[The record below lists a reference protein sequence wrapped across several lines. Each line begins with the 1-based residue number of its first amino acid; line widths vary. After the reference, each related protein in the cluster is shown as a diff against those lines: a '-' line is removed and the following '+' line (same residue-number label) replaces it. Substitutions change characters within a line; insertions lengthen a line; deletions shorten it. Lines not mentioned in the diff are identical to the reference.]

1 MSSNTSSFNI
11 SINDFGPA
19 KSVGF
24 DFTPLFEDVILSIVP
39 SVILLLL
46 LPIRIWML
54 RGQPRKVNSSFL
66 HSNKLL
72 FLGVFTI
79 MQTAYLVMNATT
91 STLKTRATI
100 PAAALLFVDALGL
113 FALSHIEHL
122 HSVRP
127 SALINVWLLLTLP
140 FDIARAR
147 SLWLVH
153 ANNPTAAVFTSALG
167 VKIMVIIAEAV
178 EKRHILLDRYRNI
191 SPENTS
197 GIYSRSFF
205 WWLNTLMTTGF
216 QRVIKNEDLYP
227 IGEEMS
233 SHYLY
238 SRARSTWDASNQT
251 GSYSLLWSTLKAT
264 RGAFALG
271 IVPRLCTT
279 GFKYA
284 QPFLLERT
292 VGFANDESQPDSLGW
307 SLTGAFGLVFL
318 GLAVFNG
325 AYYHMAYRFNTAV
338 RGSLV
343 SLIYAKTVDL
353 SITALD
359 ESVAVTL
366 MANDTSTICEG
377 LTNIHELWAVPIELG
392 IAMYL
397 LYRQLGLPFLAP
409 FSIALLCTAGILLM
423 ANWMGNAQKI
433 WIRGIQTR
441 IDITASMLGSMKAVK
456 MLGFTDSLTTMVQ
469 SLRVK
474 EVHLSQLFR
483 RLLCGRVFLANST
496 AIIAPLVTFTVFVI
510 SANVT
515 GRTLSTSTAYTSLSL
530 IALLADPMNTL
541 VRTIPQ
547 INSAVACFE
556 RIQTFMLSDARK
568 DHRLPLIGSQSS
580 DATSDSSQGIE
591 LKDMSTVVNPSAM
604 IVAQNASFAWSQ
616 DALPVINDF
625 SFTLPCSQ
633 SLFIIGP
640 VGCGKSTL
648 LKGLLGETPS
658 SKGFIYA
665 KTARTAY
672 VEQSPWIQ
680 NGTIQDN
687 ILGPSL
693 FDSPW
698 YDQVVRACALEHDIA
713 VLPNGSATRV
723 GSGGISLSGG
733 QKQRL
738 ALARAVYAKNEFIIL
753 DDVFSGLDPET
764 EERVFKRLFGK
775 QGLFQEMGTTIILVT
790 HAVHRLAYSDYIIA
804 LDQSSQIIEQG
815 TFDYLKTNG
824 GYVENLETRHRSED
838 YDSEELDTKE
848 TTQKQSPF
856 ATVEN
861 DDLMNEVADL
871 NRQTGDASVY
881 QYYFASIGWVP
892 TGIFF
897 LLVLIFGAASKLPEI
912 ALNYW
917 TRAVAVEGNKA
928 NPYWLGIY
936 GMLSAIA
943 LIGFVAGISHLMLY
957 MMPKSAKVLHQR
969 LLDSVMGAPLSFFT
983 ATDTGTTTNRFSQ
996 DMSIIDGDLPYA
1008 LVDLSLSIVQASM
1021 GAILMSLSA
1030 GYFAATIP
1038 VIGLTV
1044 WVLQKFYLRTSR
1056 QMRLLDLEAKSP
1068 LYSHFIE
1075 TLSGL
1080 TTIRAFG
1087 WTEKFRE
1094 QNLAFLDTS
1103 QKPYY
1108 LLFCIQRWLGLVLDI
1123 LVTALAVILMVLIV
1137 KLRTDISP
1145 GYVGLAL
1152 LNVMTFNQSLTLI
1165 IKEWTLME
1173 TAVGAVSRLKSFAA
1187 TTVSENLPSEVESV
1201 PENWPAFGA
1210 IEFKNVKASY
1220 TSTSVPVIHD
1230 LNLSVKPGEK
1240 IGICGRSG
1248 SGKSSLIAALFRM
1261 LELHPGSSILIDGI
1275 DISTIPRQTVRAR
1288 LNAVPQDPFFLRSTI
1303 RTNADPYNVHTD
1315 LQIIS
1320 ALEKVHL
1327 WSLISSKGGLDAQLD
1342 TEFFS
1347 HGQRQLFCLA
1357 RAILRG
1363 GKIIVLDEATSSVD
1377 SETDKL
1383 MQRVIREVFGG
1394 CTILAVAHRLD
1405 TIADFDRIVLL
1416 GKGEVVESGRFGELM
1431 EREGAFRELYDS

>member
-11 SINDFGPA
+11 STNDFGPA

-39 SVILLLL
+39 PVILLLL
-46 LPIRIWML
+46 LLIRIWML

-79 MQTAYLVMNATT
+79 MQTAHLVMNATT
-91 STLKTRATI
+91 STLKTGATI
-100 PAAALLFVDALGL
+100 PAAALLLVDALGL

-127 SALINVWLLLTLP
+127 YALINVWLLLTLP
-140 FDIARAR
+140 FDIARTR

-178 EKRHILLDRYRNI
+178 EKRHILLDRYRNT

-216 QRVIKNEDLYP
+216 QRVIETEDLYP

-238 SRARSTWDASNQT
+238 SRARSTWDSSNQT
-251 GSYSLLWSTLKAT
+251 KSYSLLWSTLKVT

-292 VGFANDESQPDSLGW
+292 VG
-307 SLTGAFGLVFL
+307 
-318 GLAVFNG
+318 
-325 AYYHMAYRFNTAV
+325 
-338 RGSLV
+338 
-343 SLIYAKTVDL
+343 
-353 SITALD
+353 
-359 ESVAVTL
+359 
-366 MANDTSTICEG
+366 TICEG
-377 LTNIHELWAVPIELG
+377 LTNVHELWAVTIELG
-392 IAMYL
+392 IAMCL

-433 WIRGIQTR
+433 WIRGIQKR
-441 IDITASMLGSMKAVK
+441 IDITASMLGSMNAVK

-510 SANVT
+510 SANAT
-515 GRTLSTSTAYTSLSL
+515 GRILSTSTAYASLSL

-541 VRTIPQ
+541 VRTIPR

-568 DHRLPLIGSQSS
+568 DHRLPLIGSRSS

-604 IVAQNASFAWSQ
+604 IVAQNASFAW
-616 DALPVINDF
+616 
-625 SFTLPCSQ
+625 TLPYHALNNFS
-633 SLFIIGP
+633 SFGP

-687 ILGPSL
+687 ILGPSI

-698 YDQVVRACALEHDIA
+698 YNQVVRACALEHDIA
-713 VLPNGSATRV
+713 VMPNGSATRV
-723 GSGGISLSGG
+723 ESGGISPSG
-733 QKQRL
+733 
-738 ALARAVYAKNEFIIL
+738 AVYAKNEFIIL
-753 DDVFSGLDPET
+753 DDVFSGLEPET
-764 EERVFKRLFGK
+764 EEQVFKRLFGK
-775 QGLFQEMGTTIILVT
+775 QEIFQEMGATAILVT
-790 HAVHRLAYSDYIIA
+790 HAVHRLTYSDYIVA
-804 LDQSSQIIEQG
+804 LNKSSQIIEQG
-815 TFDYLKTNG
+815 TFDHLKTSG
-824 GYVENLETRHRSED
+824 GYLENLETRRRSED
-838 YDSEELDTKE
+838 YDSEELDTKK

-861 DDLMNEVADL
+861 DDLKNEVADL

-897 LLVLIFGAASKLPEI
+897 FLHRNYRKLLQLTGLELSLLKVIKQIHTL
-912 ALNYW
+912 
-917 TRAVAVEGNKA
+917 V
-928 NPYWLGIY
+928 IY

-943 LIGFVAGISHLMLY
+943 LI
-957 MMPKSAKVLHQR
+957 
-969 LLDSVMGAPLSFFT
+969 
-983 ATDTGTTTNRFSQ
+983 
-996 DMSIIDGDLPYA
+996 
-1008 LVDLSLSIVQASM
+1008 
-1021 GAILMSLSA
+1021 
-1030 GYFAATIP
+1030 
-1038 VIGLTV
+1038 
-1044 WVLQKFYLRTSR
+1044 
-1056 QMRLLDLEAKSP
+1056 
-1068 LYSHFIE
+1068 
-1075 TLSGL
+1075 
-1080 TTIRAFG
+1080 
-1087 WTEKFRE
+1087 
-1094 QNLAFLDTS
+1094 
-1103 QKPYY
+1103 
-1108 LLFCIQRWLGLVLDI
+1108 
-1123 LVTALAVILMVLIV
+1123 
-1137 KLRTDISP
+1137 
-1145 GYVGLAL
+1145 
-1152 LNVMTFNQSLTLI
+1152 
-1165 IKEWTLME
+1165 
-1173 TAVGAVSRLKSFAA
+1173 
-1187 TTVSENLPSEVESV
+1187 
-1201 PENWPAFGA
+1201 
-1210 IEFKNVKASY
+1210 
-1220 TSTSVPVIHD
+1220 
-1230 LNLSVKPGEK
+1230 
-1240 IGICGRSG
+1240 
-1248 SGKSSLIAALFRM
+1248 
-1261 LELHPGSSILIDGI
+1261 
-1275 DISTIPRQTVRAR
+1275 
-1288 LNAVPQDPFFLRSTI
+1288 
-1303 RTNADPYNVHTD
+1303 
-1315 LQIIS
+1315 
-1320 ALEKVHL
+1320 
-1327 WSLISSKGGLDAQLD
+1327 
-1342 TEFFS
+1342 
-1347 HGQRQLFCLA
+1347 
-1357 RAILRG
+1357 
-1363 GKIIVLDEATSSVD
+1363 
-1377 SETDKL
+1377 
-1383 MQRVIREVFGG
+1383 
-1394 CTILAVAHRLD
+1394 
-1405 TIADFDRIVLL
+1405 
-1416 GKGEVVESGRFGELM
+1416 
-1431 EREGAFRELYDS
+1431 